1 MERLLK
7 RRNLQQRLNEVVKEI
22 GQKTHEQFA
31 LNQGDVAESHKIAS
45 DNSTHYVL
53 IKKALEHS
61 TSPTKIVPKKVTDAN
76 VIEQSIKIASISEKQ
91 SKELLLEVDEDG
103 FSQQEL
109 FAIFGSE
116 QKKEHSVMNIISS
129 SEEDSDFEEVPSAVP
144 FPANRIVLD
153 IPINPALAEEDDMFA
168 DIFASTIPSKVV
180 EKSEHRIDDLSSV
193 ETDLSMEES
202 DDVSVIKQTLCIPA
216 ESIIA
221 ATKPLVRNSP
231 NISANLDKEIIRV
244 LLEKTPSTEANLK
257 LCDKNSFENSSPR
270 SRTEGSHSLSQVNDV
285 IEEVHKQTL
294 ENSAFINEVVSS
306 PPTQI
311 ESVSTE
317 ELHPYENLTKTALI
331 NTNEEDSEIVKTYKK
346 NDFNV
351 EESVEVRH
359 ANITEENSRSHVAFE
374 IAPSTTKLNEPQVMR
389 STNSNQEPTITA
401 KRKEELEE
409 MGRIINEEQSI
420 LIQQHGRQERL
431 ASSITDQMYSESQ
444 V

>member
-53 IKKALEHS
+53 IKKALGHS

-76 VIEQSIKIASISEKQ
+76 LIERSIKIASISEKQ

-129 SEEDSDFEEVPSAVP
+129 SEEDSDFEEVPLAVP

-180 EKSEHRIDDLSSV
+180 EKSEQRPDDLSSV
-193 ETDLSMEES
+193 EDLSMEES
-202 DDVSVIKQTLCIPA
+202 DDVSVIKQTSCIPT

-231 NISANLDKEIIRV
+231 NISANLDKEIIQV

-331 NTNEEDSEIVKTYKK
+331 NTNEEDSDVKTYKK

-359 ANITEENSRSHVAFE
+359 ANFTEENSRSHVAFE